1 MAEQEFSQSVKP
13 PPRRSR
19 QDSSTILLT
28 NSPQHKTEGV
38 KKVPQK
44 HFFYVKKI
52 AFNIYRDLP
61 HNHQNRKEQAYGG
74 TQYFKLAGT

>member
-38 KKVPQK
+38 KKVPNI
-44 HFFYVKKI
+44 FFKC
-52 AFNIYRDLP
+52 
-61 HNHQNRKEQAYGG
+61 
-74 TQYFKLAGT
+74 